1 MTVPVT
7 QARKGKVLGA
17 GVKACARFGGQT
29 RYLWNLFTAM
39 NNARMKAEGK

>member
-1 MTVPVT
+1 MNVPVT

-29 RYLWNLFTAM
+29 RCLWNLFTAM
-39 NNARMKAEGK
+39 NNARMKAEGQ